1 MKKIIALIL
10 AAALCLSMAACSK
23 QPSNSGDGASGA
35 SQSEFSAD
43 NSGQLDPIAIRGT
56 LEDNVY
62 RNTVGDFTIFFSES
76 WTFSSDDELAA
87 DSGVSAELLAE
98 GDAEKLF
105 AETESVSEL
114 YADRE
119 FDGSAIQV
127 FVQQNNVDLDE
138 YIASLAE
145 GIASSWEENGFT
157 ISGSETKDFDVNGE
171 KLPGFSVEA
180 SFSSDAETIQ
190 LHYVNLLREAGGYLY
205 LISIYT
211 FDSVLPENLLSI
223 IYLSADAEQQV
234 DLRRGVVTD
243 GVYRNAS
250 MGIAIEPG
258 DGWTFLSDD
267 EMATLYGIS
276 TDAFLNEDAAE
287 SFESFNIVYDMYCQN
302 DEGSSINVNFEKAN
316 LLGGLILGEKDY
328 LELSS
333 SNLESQI
340 DTSSITLLRNELGE
354 IEINGATVPCLYVT
368 IQYNDYGF
376 SIYEAIVAKKTGSY
390 FAAITLAALSE
401 SAVEDLAQT
410 VTVE

>member
-10 AAALCLSMAACSK
+10 AAAMCLSMAACSK
-23 QPSNSGDGASGA
+23 QPSNSGGSTSGA
-35 SQSEFSAD
+35 SQSGASSSETLPEEPVSV
-43 NSGQLDPIAIRGT
+43 RGT

-62 RNTVGDFTIFFSES
+62 RNECGDFTIFFSES

-87 DSGVSAELLAE
+87 DSGISAELLAE

-127 FVQQNNVDLDE
+127 FVQQNDVDLDE

-157 ISGSETKDFDVNGE
+157 VSSSEAKEFDVNGE

-180 SFSSDAETIQ
+180 SFTSDAEELK
-190 LHYVNLLREAGGYLY
+190 LHYVNLLREAGDYLY
-205 LISIYT
+205 LISVYT
-211 FDSVLPENLLSI
+211 FDSVLPERVLSI

-234 DLRRGVVTD
+234 DLHRGTVEN
-243 GVYRNAS
+243 GVYHNDS
-250 MGIAIEPG
+250 MGITIEPG

-287 SFESFNIVYDMYCQN
+287 SAQNLSIVYDMYCQN
-302 DEGSSINVNFEKAN
+302 DEGSSINVNFEKTN
-316 LLGGLILGEKDY
+316 ILGGLILSEKDY

-340 DTSSITLLRNELGE
+340 DASSITLLRNELGE
-354 IEINGATVPCLYVT
+354 IEINGATVPCVYVT

-376 SIYEAIVAKKTGSY
+376 SIYEAIIAKKTGSY

-401 SAVEDLAQT
+401 SAVEDLALT
-410 VTVE
+410 VTIE

>member
-1 MKKIIALIL
+1 MH
-10 AAALCLSMAACSK
+10 
-23 QPSNSGDGASGA
+23 
-35 SQSEFSAD
+35 
-43 NSGQLDPIAIRGT
+43 RGT
-56 LEDNVY
+56 V
-62 RNTVGDFTIFFSES
+62 ES
-76 WTFSSDDELAA
+76 
-87 DSGVSAELLAE
+87 
-98 GDAEKLF
+98 
-105 AETESVSEL
+105 
-114 YADRE
+114 
-119 FDGSAIQV
+119 
-127 FVQQNNVDLDE
+127 
-138 YIASLAE
+138 
-145 GIASSWEENGFT
+145 
-157 ISGSETKDFDVNGE
+157 
-171 KLPGFSVEA
+171 
-180 SFSSDAETIQ
+180 
-190 LHYVNLLREAGGYLY
+190 
-205 LISIYT
+205 
-211 FDSVLPENLLSI
+211 
-223 IYLSADAEQQV
+223 
-234 DLRRGVVTD
+234 

-250 MGIAIEPG
+250 MGITIEPG

-276 TDAFLNEDAAE
+276 TDAFLNKDAAE

-354 IEINGATVPCLYVT
+354 IEINGATVPCLYFT

-401 SAVEDLAQT
+401 SAVEDLAQI